1 MTVAMDYFRRPVL
14 AGNTLTHET
23 FATVRGDIR
32 RNDIDGG
39 STVPYFP
46 GVTGSQTLIVVI
58 DGGAPVT
65 VSFTGSPPG
74 SLANILANINS
85 ALGITATAFDAD
97 GTVAIQTSTV
107 GSLGS
112 VEITGGTAAA
122 AIGFDITANSYKSFG
137 GEIQATPEARR
148 GNPYGTAFLSR
159 GENFTAESVQRGLAR
174 LSSNLDVLHSDLSR
188 NDAVIRKVNYTTSDN
203 TLLTL
208 STATDEL
215 FTGLGFLNNAS
226 TQEDL
231 APYFYLIDPV
241 TKHIA
246 QSRVVAVVRG
256 APGGSPPF
264 SNASSWSGGGAAG
277 NILGVILD
285 KVSSTAITSIVGGR
299 VVKVGVDVSAVQP
312 GDFAEITGATN
323 NTQWN
328 NNGNRWVVEAVLSSN
343 SVALRP
349 MSKSELALVGF
360 SPADVQP
367 IIELNSHISGGESY
381 GNIVIRTGTY
391 SSGVGAGIGVYL
403 KPPMPTGAS
412 YDLYVAQPISARV
425 KKVSDD
431 RASASLPFRDL
442 VSDLSGLFD
451 GTLSGLTASKSSGNC
466 VITAGTIR
474 WRGKTYHLPG
484 ATYIPSAFTNN
495 ATNWVY
501 WDDFT
506 TSLVITA
513 NVADFTNLYDA
524 SASTNKGNLV
534 AQVNV
539 VSGAIQ
545 SVTPANRLVAD
556 AARTVTVG
564 FGGQFAD
571 LDSAI
576 DYLNAFSNS
585 FSETVSAS
593 GNFPH
598 YEIELVGDATYS
610 GALIFTPGLVI
621 RGATPNTLLTL
632 NGSGLEF
639 GGTSIVVENLN
650 IATSGT
656 VPALI
661 EGALSNTFSVRI
673 INVVQT
679 AGHMVAMVSDDGS
692 SNPTNI
698 YAESSSFIVDKNVV
712 KGTPAASAGDIRLIN
727 CKFAY
732 NSGATP
738 QIISDSAAAT
748 WGGQVLFIQGCT
760 FSGNWLTAS
769 SNSLLVSAASAT
781 SRVVVED
788 SVFTLGAHAFTARNF
803 MTVTAGKCMFKGN
816 RITGGMASIIAGST
830 ATSVLDNYI
839 ECVGNAN
846 EIAVDAGY
854 VIGNEIVQFD
864 NGDTGTQGGS
874 TGIHVLIEA
883 IGNYLH
889 GPFLTAIGCTTAGL
903 KVHGNRIE
911 MSDGAVDL
919 TFSGIRLNGCSN
931 VSIVGNSVKYT
942 GTITNGAKGVQ
953 FINTTVNEV
962 VIADN
967 NFVFSG
973 QTTGF
978 SGASSGIEAAISAT
992 HTNVSITGNTIV
1004 CESGGATNNNGINI
1018 QYIDNVVISG
1028 NVINL
1033 PLTGGGTAVG
1043 ISIGNNFPSITVTGN
1058 HVTCTGVPIDGGSV
1072 SQQSWVINGNT
1083 FISLTSG
1090 AATTASNLG
1099 GTVTNNRFDF
1109 ASPAT
1114 SCKITGGRAR
1124 INGNYVHG
1132 SITVNPSGTQTVVDD
1147 NHITGDVVLAS
1158 GSSIALYLRNNI
1170 IVGNFDGATNTPSLT
1185 DLLIE
1190 GNQIGG
1196 LINVTP
1202 TAFGGAADMTL
1213 EDNRVIGTTTITFTA
1228 SALDLN
1234 ITNNY
1239 FGDNITITL
1248 SGGNTSVVGNENAV
1262 GKALNITHGTSV
1274 TSSSVLSGNLL
1285 DGVFVTASRI
1295 VYSGNKSIG
1304 NAHFTRG
1311 FGTKNTSC
1319 SAIGNVITNGE
1330 LLTNHF
1336 HSHLSHNELG
1346 QVSLFAGLLHR
1357 NSEGGG
1363 TCECIGNH
1371 VTGFIDLENAPAS
1384 GSTLDSAVCSGN
1396 FVTLPSGT
1404 TTLTVT
1410 ATNSEVTGN
1419 TLTNAAGAANLIVT
1433 GTSCHVTG
1441 NAVTPLHGA
1450 TITTSG
1456 LYQYVTH
1463 NTLYSTSDSLTDN
1476 QATAMAIGDHTYADV
1491 SSNWVNG
1498 RFIIGS
1504 STGSFGLEFTKNFC
1518 YTRAASNNTPC
1529 LLLVGG
1535 FQNFVI
1541 AENFL
1546 DLDMGGI
1553 ATDGFCPV
1561 VSFPSNFQNL
1571 YGRVT
1576 NNRFYHETFSTH
1588 YTTNGT
1594 VTMFLKSSGSCFRT
1608 IFTSNI
1614 FNKQAD
1620 TTIDGH
1626 SIAMQYIDMVA
1637 ASDTLLLGNLM
1648 DANGTTGA
1656 GVRRG
1661 DTAYTAGVG
1670 TFSVPE

>member
-46 GVTGSQTLIVVI
+46 GVTGSQTLIVII
-58 DGGAPVT
+58 DGGSPVT

-74 SLANILANINS
+74 SLANILANINT

-97 GTVAIQTSTV
+97 GTVAIQSSTV

-122 AIGFDITANSYKSFG
+122 AIGFDITANVYKSFG

-174 LSSNLDVLHSDLSR
+174 LASNLDVLHSDLSR

-226 TQEDL
+226 VQEDL
-231 APYFYLIDPV
+231 APYFHLIDPV

-367 IIELNSHISGGESY
+367 IIELNGHISGGESY

-391 SSGVGAGIGVYL
+391 CSGVGAGISVYL

-412 YDLYVAQPISARV
+412 YDLYVSQPISARA

-431 RASASLPFRDL
+431 RSSASLPFKDL

-451 GTLSGLTASKSSGNC
+451 GTISGLTASKSSGNC
-466 VITAGTIR
+466 VITSGTIR

-593 GNFPH
+593 GSFPH

-610 GALIFTPGLVI
+610 GALIFTPGLII

-748 WGGQVLFIQGCT
+748 WSGQVLFIQGCT

-769 SNSLLVSAASAT
+769 SNSLLVNAVSAT

-788 SVFTLGAHAFTARNF
+788 SVFTLGAHTFTARNF

-816 RITGGMASIIAGST
+816 RITGGMASTITGST
-830 ATSVLDNYI
+830 ATSVLNNYI

-846 EIAVDAGY
+846 ENAIDAGY

-874 TGIHVLIEA
+874 TGIHVLVEA

-889 GPFLTAIGCTTAGL
+889 GPFLSAIGCSTSGL

-911 MSDGAVDL
+911 MADGAVDL

-978 SGASSGIEAAISAT
+978 SGANSGVEAAISAT

-1004 CESGGATNNNGINI
+1004 CESGGATNNNGINVPF
-1018 QYIDNVVISG
+1018 IDNVVISG

-1043 ISIGNNFPSITVTGN
+1043 IAIGNNFPSITVTGN
-1058 HVTCTGVPIDGGSV
+1058 HVTCTGTPIDGGSIPQETWII
-1072 SQQSWVINGNT
+1072 SGNT

-1090 AATTASNLG
+1090 AATSASNLG
-1099 GTVTNNRFDF
+1099 GTVTNNRFDY

-1114 SCKITGGRAR
+1114 SCKITFSRGR
-1124 INGNYVHG
+1124 ISGNYVHG
-1132 SITVNPSGTQTVVDD
+1132 SATVNPSSNEIIFDD
-1147 NHITGDVVLAS
+1147 NQITGDFVLAA
-1158 GSSIALYLRNNI
+1158 GSAIALYFRDNLI
-1170 IVGNFDGATNTPSLT
+1170 GGNFDGATNTPSLT
-1185 DLLIE
+1185 DLLVE
-1190 GNQIGG
+1190 GNH
-1196 LINVTP
+1196 INGIFNFTP
-1202 TAFGGAADMTL
+1202 TAFGGSAIFTL
-1213 EDNRVIGTTTITFTA
+1213 GGNRVIGATTITFSGVIHLTA
-1228 SALDLN
+1228 SH
-1234 ITNNY
+1234 NY
-1239 FGDNITITL
+1239 FADNVTVTL
-1248 SGGNTSVVGNENAV
+1248 SGGNSLWVSNENAT
-1262 GKALNITHGTSV
+1262 GKALTVTHGTSV
-1274 TSSSVLSGNLL
+1274 ASSAVLSGNIL
-1285 DGVFVTASRI
+1285 DGVFITASR
-1295 VYSGNKSIG
+1295 VDYTGNKSVS

-1311 FGTKNTSC
+1311 FGTKNTS
-1319 SAIGNVITNGE
+1319 ANIVGNVITNGE
-1330 LLTNHF
+1330 ILTNHF
-1336 HSHLSHNELG
+1336 HSHISHNELG

-1363 TCECIGNH
+1363 TCECIGNN
-1371 VTGFIDLENAPAS
+1371 VTGFIDIENAPAS

-1396 FVTLPSGT
+1396 FVTLPSGS

-1410 ATNSEVTGN
+1410 ATNCEVTGN
-1419 TLTNAAGAANLIVT
+1419 TLTNAAGTAALAVSS
-1433 GTSCHVTG
+1433 TSCHVSG
-1441 NAVTPLHGA
+1441 NTVTPLHGA
-1450 TITTSG
+1450 TISTAGT
-1456 LYQYVTH
+1456 YQYVTN
-1463 NTLYSTSDSLTDN
+1463 NTLYSTSNTLADNHSTSLTV
-1476 QATAMAIGDHTYADV
+1476 ADHTYADV
-1491 SSNWVNG
+1491 SGNWIYG
-1498 RFIIGS
+1498 RYIIG
-1504 STGSFGLEFTKNFC
+1504 TTTSFGLQFTKNFC
-1518 YTRAASNNTPC
+1518 YTNATSNTTPC
-1529 LLLVGG
+1529 LLLTGG

-1546 DLDMGGI
+1546 DLDMGSI
-1553 ATDGFCPV
+1553 TTDGFCPV
-1561 VSFPSNFQNL
+1561 VLFSGNFQIL

-1588 YTTNGT
+1588 YTSNGT
-1594 VTMFLKSSGSCFRT
+1594 VVMFLKSSGSCFRT

-1626 SIAMQYIDMVA
+1626 TIAMQYIDMVA